1 MEFGAPGAP
10 RGVVCLPH
18 FGQELGP
25 GTAVSGA
32 RREPWLRTHVKTAPY
47 AKSEDTRLG
56 NYPNCASMI
65 FNFDLDRPPSPGG
78 SRGSRTVVFLGGYFA
93 LNHS

>member
-1 MEFGAPGAP
+1 MEFGAPG
-10 RGVVCLPH
+10 GVVCLPH

-47 AKSEDTRLG
+47 ANSQDTRLG
-56 NYPNCASMI
+56 NYPSCASMI
-65 FNFDLDRPPSPGG
+65 FNFDLDRPPLPRGVPGEPDCRFPWG
-78 SRGSRTVVFLGGYFA
+78 IFC
-93 LNHS
+93 LNYS